1 MDFSTQG
8 GFKGCLVFR
17 AIPWDLPKSQISHG
31 DEESL
36 LDPRTS
42 LEKPLRNHRPQEKV
56 LQQKPPNRPA
66 VYKKMCFLIFF
77 KNSLPPTSSAVL
89 MPLGWQ

>member
-1 MDFSTQG
+1 MHFSTQG

-66 VYKKMCFLIFF
+66 VQTKNVFFDIF
-77 KNSLPPTSSAVL
+77 
-89 MPLGWQ
+89 